1 MRILR
6 IIFALGVLLAVEC
19 VSRPCTLLEAR
30 PVLLAFSVLFF
41 CTGGFLFVTE
51 RNQQVTPKYFA
62 AAFVPWLFAVML
74 VANGKFDPSP
84 ELRHETVV
92 IESRYGRLWKVLVVH
107 SWRDGHTNEN
117 LYIERTAI
125 FGGGSARYFHPGEKL
140 TIGVRQGA
148 LGMPWINSISPQ
160 PEPHPIS

>member
-19 VSRPCTLLEAR
+19 VSRPCTLLEAG

-51 RNQQVTPKYFA
+51 RNQQVTPKYVA
-62 AAFVPWLFAVML
+62 AAFVPWMFAVML
-74 VANGKFDPSP
+74 VANWKFDTSP
-84 ELRHETVV
+84 ELHHETVV
-92 IESRYGRLWKVLVVH
+92 IESRYGRYWKVLVVR

-117 LYIERTAI
+117 LYIERTI
-125 FGGGSARYFHPGEKL
+125 FGGGSARYFLPGEKL
-140 TIGVRQGA
+140 IIGIRKGA

-160 PEPHPIS
+160 PEPHAIS